1 MGIEGEA
8 DVGVGGEEGFVV
20 EHTAEAGIGGD
31 ADLFAACEVAG
42 EVAGNGDDA
51 EGVTSFHLFFC
62 LFHVG
67 TARHDVH
74 LRGGVQ
80 RAEIAPTFRRGTV
93 VNDHDGHFLHD
104 LFIIYKGVEQGIA
117 QGHEQT
123 EDDDAAIAKDG
134 SHFVGKDVK
143 KMGHGERKEMKKG
156 GGKVDSARAKRESY
170 FVRR

>member
-20 EHTAEAGIGGD
+20 EHPAEAGIGGD
-31 ADLFAACEVAG
+31 ADLFAAYEVAG
-42 EVAGNGDDA
+42 EVAGNGNDA

-67 TARHDVH
+67 AARHDVH

-80 RAEIAPTFRRGTV
+80 GAEIAPTFRRGTV

-104 LFIIYKGVEQGIA
+104 LFIIDKGVEQGIA

-143 KMGHGERKEMKKG
+143 KTGHGRER
-156 GGKVDSARAKRESY
+156 R
-170 FVRR
+170 